1 MEIELVKDSLPM
13 IHALD
18 SETRI
23 DIVNLL
29 AKRQRTI
36 TSLAETL
43 HYSKA
48 IISKH
53 VKLLQEAGVI
63 QEVATDTGDRRQKIL
78 AVKTDSILINLPEH
92 VYPDFSRLDY
102 DIPLGNYFANT
113 NIEPTCGLANKDAVI
128 GKVDDPNSFLSS
140 DRMSAS
146 LLWFSQGSV
155 EYIIPNEVQFN
166 RIPELLDISFEISSE
181 FPVSNNNWPSDISFW
196 INDVK
201 VGTWTV
207 SGNYSDVR
215 GKLTPAWWSSEFSQY
230 GILKHLR
237 VHKNDT
243 GIDGEQISNVSFT
256 DLGITDSSTLRFR
269 IGIDPSSPHQ
279 GGLTLFGKDFG
290 NYPQDIHVA
299 FFYSNGVR

>member
-1 MEIELVKDSLPM
+1 MEIDLVRDSLPV

-23 DIVNLL
+23 DIINLL
-29 AKRQRTI
+29 AQQQTTI
-36 TSLAETL
+36 TALAERL

-53 VKLLQEAGVI
+53 VRILMDAGIVQELAN
-63 QEVATDTGDRRQKIL
+63 DNGDRRQKIL
-78 AVKTDSILINLPEH
+78 EVKTDSILVNLPEH
-92 VYPDFSRLDY
+92 IYPEFSRLDY

-113 NIEPTCGLANKDAVI
+113 DIEPTCGLANKNEII

-140 DRMSAS
+140 ERMTAS
-146 LLWFSQGSV
+146 LLWFSRGSV
-155 EYIIPNEVQFN
+155 EYIIPNKVQFN
-166 RIPELLDISFEISSE
+166 RVPELLDISFELSSE

-196 INDVK
+196 INDIK

-215 GKLTPAWWSSEFSQY
+215 GKLTPSWWSSEFSQY

-237 VHKNDT
+237 VHKTDT
-243 GIDGEQISNVSFT
+243 GIDGQHISDVSLA
-256 DLGITDSSTLRFR
+256 DLGIAESSTLRLR
-269 IGIDPSSPHQ
+269 VGIDPSSPHQ

-299 FFYSNGVR
+299 FFYSNKS